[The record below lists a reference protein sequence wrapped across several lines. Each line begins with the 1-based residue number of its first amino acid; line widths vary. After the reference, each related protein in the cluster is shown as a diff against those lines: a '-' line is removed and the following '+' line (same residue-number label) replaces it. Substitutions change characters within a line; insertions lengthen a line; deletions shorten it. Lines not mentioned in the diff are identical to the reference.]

1 MSPDTQHFCLRWN
14 NYQSSITSAF
24 ESLRDQDDFVDVT
37 LACDGRSLKA
47 HRVVLSACSSYFR
60 ELLKSTPC
68 KHPVIVLQDVSFADL
83 SSLVEFIYHGEV
95 NVHQK
100 NLTSFLKTAEVLRV
114 SGLTQQAER
123 DEQIS
128 SSRDRIQG
136 PSSPNEDSSTWNP
149 NRDSPCSQ
157 ISVNNPATVNQLLK
171 AAALAANRHSKSRR
185 KSVEISDDS
194 RTTPPKKTRLDES
207 PPTAHNN
214 RETSENSNG
223 QENCRDRSITPE
235 QDVPADLSSSS
246 VKANTRSRSQSPI
259 GTQRY
264 NNDVKSE
271 PLELLCNNRDSS
283 TNNENSVDSTGS
295 RDKDSDNEDSIGLH
309 GVHDLMRERVPHYL
323 NPNKLFQT
331 TSPFNFNIAAFNAD
345 QFTGLGPVLPRNSDG
360 IAGTSAQGPVSLL
373 KKVFTCGLCT
383 KVLCSKASLKRH
395 VADKHSA
402 RQEEYRCHIC
412 DRVYCSR
419 NSLMTHI
426 YTYHKTRP
434 GDVDIPPPSSGG
446 INEPQECPFCKRNF
460 SCYYSLKRHFQDKH
474 ERSDT
479 LYVCEFCQRKY
490 RTKNSLTT
498 HKSLQHRGT
507 AGMLKRLLK
516 TSSIIGQQ
524 QQQQQQHQQQQQ
536 QQQQQQRQP

>member
-1 MSPDTQHFCLRWN
+1 MSSDTQHFCLRWN

-114 SGLTQQAER
+114 SGLTKQGER
-123 DEQIS
+123 DEQIT
-128 SSRDRIQG
+128 SSRDRLQSV
-136 PSSPNEDSSTWNP
+136 SSPNEDSPTWNA

-157 ISVNNPATVNQLLK
+157 LSTNSAATVNQLLK
-171 AAALAANRHSKSRR
+171 AAALAASRHSRDRR
-185 KSVEISDDS
+185 RSVDHSED
-194 RTTPPKKTRLDES
+194 RTTPPKKSRIEES
-207 PPTAHNN
+207 PPSYQSANN
-214 RETSENSNG
+214 VENSNG
-223 QENCRDRSITPE
+223 KENCRERSATPE
-235 QDVPADLSSSS
+235 QDTPADLSSSS
-246 VKANTRSRSQSPI
+246 VKANARSRSSSP
-259 GTQRY
+259 QQY
-264 NNDVKSE
+264 KNDVKSE
-271 PLELLCNNRDSS
+271 PLELMCNNREAV
-283 TNNENSVDSTGS
+283 NNDNNSVDSTGS
-295 RDKDSDNEDSIGLH
+295 RDTEDSIGLH
-309 GVHDLMRERVPHYL
+309 GVHDLMRDRVPHYL
-323 NPNKLFQT
+323 TPDKLFQT
-331 TSPFNFNIAAFNAD
+331 TSPFNFNIGAFNAD
-345 QFTGLGPVLPRNSDG
+345 PLSGLGPVLTRNADG
-360 IAGTSAQGPVSLL
+360 LAGTSAQGIL
-373 KKVFTCGLCT
+373 K
-383 KVLCSKASLKRH
+383 
-395 VADKHSA
+395 
-402 RQEEYRCHIC
+402 
-412 DRVYCSR
+412 
-419 NSLMTHI
+419 
-426 YTYHKTRP
+426 
-434 GDVDIPPPSSGG
+434 IPPPSSGG

-516 TSSIIGQQ
+516 SSNMMGQQ
-524 QQQQQQHQQQQQ
+524 QPQ
-536 QQQQQQRQP
+536 

>member
-1 MSPDTQHFCLRWN
+1 MSSDTQHFCLRWN

-114 SGLTQQAER
+114 SGLTKQGER
-123 DEQIS
+123 DEQIT
-128 SSRDRIQG
+128 SSRDRLQSV
-136 PSSPNEDSSTWNP
+136 SSPNEDSPTWNA

-157 ISVNNPATVNQLLK
+157 LSTNSAATVNQLLK
-171 AAALAANRHSKSRR
+171 AAALAASRHSRDRR
-185 KSVEISDDS
+185 RSVDHSED
-194 RTTPPKKTRLDES
+194 RTTPPKKSRIEES
-207 PPTAHNN
+207 PPSYQSANN
-214 RETSENSNG
+214 VENSNG
-223 QENCRDRSITPE
+223 KENCRERSATPE
-235 QDVPADLSSSS
+235 QDTPADLSSSS
-246 VKANTRSRSQSPI
+246 VKANARSRSSSP
-259 GTQRY
+259 QQY
-264 NNDVKSE
+264 KNDVKSE
-271 PLELLCNNRDSS
+271 PLELMCNNREAV
-283 TNNENSVDSTGS
+283 NNDNNSVDSTGS
-295 RDKDSDNEDSIGLH
+295 RDTEDSIGLH
-309 GVHDLMRERVPHYL
+309 GVHDLMRDRVPHYL
-323 NPNKLFQT
+323 TPDKLFQT
-331 TSPFNFNIAAFNAD
+331 TSPFNFNIGAFNAD
-345 QFTGLGPVLPRNSDG
+345 PLSGLGPVLTRNADG
-360 IAGTSAQGPVSLL
+360 LAGTSAQGPVSLL

-402 RQEEYRCHIC
+402 RQEEYRCI
-412 DRVYCSR
+412 
-419 NSLMTHI
+419 L
-426 YTYHKTRP
+426 K
-434 GDVDIPPPSSGG
+434 IPPPSSGG

-516 TSSIIGQQ
+516 SSNMMGQQ
-524 QQQQQQHQQQQQ
+524 QPQ
-536 QQQQQQRQP
+536 

>member
-1 MSPDTQHFCLRWN
+1 MSSDTQHFCLRWN

-114 SGLTQQAER
+114 SGLTQNAER
-123 DEQIS
+123 DEQIT
-128 SSRDRIQG
+128 SSRDRIQSA
-136 PSSPNEDSSTWNP
+136 SSPTEDSPTWNT

-157 ISVNNPATVNQLLK
+157 ISANSAATVNQLLK
-171 AAALAANRHSKSRR
+171 AAALAASRHSRDRR
-185 KSVEISDDS
+185 KSIDVLED
-194 RTTPPKKTRLDES
+194 RTTPPKKSRIEES
-207 PPTAHNN
+207 PPNSYHNRDN
-214 RETSENSNG
+214 VENSNCK
-223 QENCRDRSITPE
+223 ENCRDRSATPE
-235 QDVPADLSSSS
+235 QDAPADLSSSS
-246 VKANTRSRSQSPI
+246 IKANAKSRSRSRSPSPPQS
-259 GTQRY
+259 QRY

-271 PLELLCNNRDSS
+271 PLELLCNNRE
-283 TNNENSVDSTGS
+283 TVNNDNSVDSTGS
-295 RDKDSDNEDSIGLH
+295 RDKDSDTEDSIGLH
-309 GVHDLMRERVPHYL
+309 GVHDLMRDRVPHYL
-323 NPNKLFQT
+323 TPDKLFQA

-345 QFTGLGPVLPRNSDG
+345 QLTGLGPVLPRNSDG
-360 IAGTSAQGPVSLL
+360 LAGTSSQGPVSLL

-434 GDVDIPPPSSGG
+434 GDVDVK
-446 INEPQECPFCKRNF
+446 F
-460 SCYYSLKRHFQDKH
+460 Y
-474 ERSDT
+474 
-479 LYVCEFCQRKY
+479 
-490 RTKNSLTT
+490 
-498 HKSLQHRGT
+498 
-507 AGMLKRLLK
+507 
-516 TSSIIGQQ
+516 
-524 QQQQQQHQQQQQ
+524 
-536 QQQQQQRQP
+536 

>member
-123 DEQIS
+123 EEQIT

-136 PSSPNEDSSTWNP
+136 ATSPNEESSTWNP
-149 NRDSPCSQ
+149 NRDSPSSQ
-157 ISVNNPATVNQLLK
+157 ISVNSPATVNQLLK
-171 AAALAANRHSKSRR
+171 AAALAANRHSRNRR
-185 KSVEISDDS
+185 KSIEVSED
-194 RTTPPKKTRLDES
+194 RTTPPKKSRTDES

-214 RETSENSNG
+214 RDTTATGENSNSK
-223 QENCRDRSITPE
+223 ENCRERSVTPE

-246 VKANTRSRSQSPI
+246 VKANTRSRSQSQSPPAQPLPPS
-259 GTQRY
+259 QRY

-271 PLELLCNNRDSS
+271 PLELLCNNRDPI
-283 TNNENSVDSTGS
+283 NNENSIDSTGS
-295 RDKDSDNEDSIGLH
+295 RDKESDTEDSIGLH
-309 GVHDLMRERVPHYL
+309 GVHDLMKERVPHYL
-323 NPNKLFQT
+323 NPNKLFQA
-331 TSPFNFNIAAFNAD
+331 TSPFNFNIAAFNTD
-345 QFTGLGPVLPRNSDG
+345 QFPGLGPVLPRNSDG
-360 IAGTSAQGPVSLL
+360 LAGTSAQGAL
-373 KKVFTCGLCT
+373 K
-383 KVLCSKASLKRH
+383 
-395 VADKHSA
+395 
-402 RQEEYRCHIC
+402 
-412 DRVYCSR
+412 
-419 NSLMTHI
+419 
-426 YTYHKTRP
+426 
-434 GDVDIPPPSSGG
+434 IPPPSSGG

-516 TSSIIGQQ
+516 TSNMMG
-524 QQQQQQHQQQQQ
+524 
-536 QQQQQQRQP
+536 QQQQRQQ